1 MLDLNLHTTRVQLGG
16 GRACRAG
23 VGKTPPVA
31 RLNLVPTID
40 L

>member
-23 VGKTPPVA
+23 VGKTPSGQAESGPHH
-31 RLNLVPTID
+31 
-40 L
+40 